1 MVIDLGPVVMVD
13 AVLILFVLIAVA
25 LILGYLTYLP
35 IPFLS
40 YSQGKEK
47 MYGRV
52 SAIKKLKG
60 GMTIE
65 VSLDQ
70 SVSINPRLK
79 EGSPKLISARV
90 TSFIYFRR
98 WQKIPKI
105 GEVIVVEI
113 KNRNY
118 ILRERSLNW
127 VKSWRRYAGEIPVTT
142 TIKLVDHHEVSFSP
156 S

>member
-1 MVIDLGPVVMVD
+1 MDTGLFLVTLFFG
-13 AVLILFVLIAVA
+13 ILFLAAA
-25 LILGYLTYLP
+25 LSYLTYLP
-35 IPFLS
+35 IPFFS

-47 MYGRV
+47 MYGRI

-70 SVSINPRLK
+70 SMPIDPRLK
-79 EGSPKLISARV
+79 EGNTRIVSAGV
-90 TSFIYFRR
+90 TYFAYFRK

-105 GEVIVVEI
+105 GEIIEAET
-113 KNRNY
+113 KARNY
-118 ILRERSLNW
+118 VLRERSLNW
-127 VKSWRRYAGEIPVTT
+127 VKSWRKYAGEIPVSA
-142 TIKLVDHHEVSFSP
+142 TIELVEHHNVIFSP